1 MAYRLTGVF
10 LLVLTLSGAATAMT
24 LNIATLFPDGTA
36 PVRILQEAG
45 KDIEQATNGRVS
57 LRLYT
62 GGSMGDDAAVQR
74 RIRIGQLHGAL
85 SQGGAFASYYRDAQV
100 LNLPLLFRS
109 YEEVDHVRETIDAR
123 IREGYEK
130 AGWIVFGPIDGGF
143 AYLMTSRPVTSV
155 ADLQKQ
161 KLWMPANDPASA
173 VAARAFGVSPT
184 PLDIGAVLTSLQ
196 TGLINAFA
204 APPVAAL
211 TLQWHG
217 RVTHFTEM
225 PLLYTYGVLGI
236 SAKHLQR
243 ASAEDQARVREVLA
257 RATQVINKQ
266 ARQDNLAAFM
276 ALSQQNM
283 VHVQPDEGELRQ
295 WREIAQITTEELV
308 AKGQISRGMVDLVRT
323 LLTDFRTDHP

>member
-1 MAYRLTGVF
+1 MVCRFAGVLLFILTI
-10 LLVLTLSGAATAMT
+10 SGAATAMT
-24 LNIATLFPDGTA
+24 LNIATLYPDGTA

-45 KDIEQATNGRVS
+45 KDIEQATDGRVI

-62 GGSMGDDAAVQR
+62 GGSMGDDSAVQR

-85 SQGGAFASYYRDAQV
+85 SQGGAFASHYRDAQV

-109 YEEVDHVRETIDAR
+109 YAEVDHVRAVIDAR
-123 IREGYEK
+123 IRDGYEK

-155 ADLQKQ
+155 SDLQKQ

-184 PLDIGAVLTSLQ
+184 PLDVGAVLTSLQ
-196 TGLINAFA
+196 TGVINAFA

-225 PLLYTYGVLGI
+225 PLLYTYGLLGI

-243 ASAEDQARVREVLA
+243 ASEKDQVRVRELLGE
-257 RATQVINKQ
+257 ATEAINRQ
-266 ARQDNLAAFM
+266 AREDNLSAFV

-283 VHVQPDEGELRQ
+283 TPVQPDENELRE
-295 WREIAQITTEELV
+295 WRTVAQTAASELV
-308 AKGQISRGMVDLVRT
+308 AKGQISQGMVDMVHG
-323 LLTDFRTDHP
+323 LLADFRADQP